1 MANIDAPFGLKPI
14 RHLDGSPWNGAT
26 KKFLVED
33 AYNTAV
39 FVGDPVAMTGAAGSD
54 DALGHYSPVGVISG
68 NTDAEVITGVVTSIE
83 PILTDLSKTYIPA
96 STGGY
101 VNVCIDPSVVYIIQD
116 DASAT
121 LGGASIGANALI
133 VSGSGSTV
141 TGLSAFELD
150 AAETPAADASY
161 NCTILGV
168 YNKEGNVIGDNC
180 IWEIVLNTSFNY
192 DNSLGV

>member
-1 MANIDAPFGLKPI
+1 MANVDAAFGLKPI

-33 AYNTAV
+33 SYGTAV
-39 FVGDPVAMTGAAGSD
+39 FVGDPVSMTGAAGSD
-54 DALGHYSPVGVISG
+54 DALGHYAPVQVIAG
-68 NTDAEVITGVVTSIE
+68 NTDAEVITGVVVSIE

-101 VNVCIDPSVVYIIQD
+101 VNVCVDPTVVYLIQD

-121 LGGASIGANALI
+121 LTGASIGANALI
-133 VSGSGSTV
+133 VSGTGSTV

-150 AAETPAADASY
+150 AAQTPTADASY

-168 YNKEGNVIGDNC
+168 HNKEGNALGTHC
-180 IWEIVLNTSFNY
+180 IWEILLNTSFNY
-192 DNSLGV
+192 DSSLGQ

>member
-1 MANIDAPFGLKPI
+1 MANIDAAFGLKPI
-14 RHLDGSPWNGAT
+14 RHFNGSPWNGAT

-33 AYNTAV
+33 NYGTAI
-39 FVGDPVAMTGAAGSD
+39 FVGDPVVITGSAGSD
-54 DALGHYSPVGVISG
+54 DALGHYSPVAVISG
-68 NTDAEVITGVVTSIE
+68 NTDAEVITGVIVSID
-83 PILTDLSKTYIPA
+83 PILTDLTKTHIPA
-96 STGGY
+96 ATGGY
-101 VNVCIDPSVVYIIQD
+101 VNVCVDPTVVYIIQD

-121 LGGASIGANALI
+121 LDGASIGANALI
-133 VSGSGSTV
+133 VSGTGSAV

-168 YNKEGNVIGDNC
+168 HNKEGNTIGVNC
-180 IWEIVLNTSFNY
+180 IWEVLLNVSYNY